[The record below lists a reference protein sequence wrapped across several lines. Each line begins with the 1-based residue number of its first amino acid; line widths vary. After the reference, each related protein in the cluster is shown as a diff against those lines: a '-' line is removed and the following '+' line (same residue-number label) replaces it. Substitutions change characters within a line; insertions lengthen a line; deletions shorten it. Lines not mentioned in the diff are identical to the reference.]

1 MKQSPKSTA
10 ASFANIGKV
19 SEVSDV
25 SPENLSA
32 LLEEAKTPLV
42 LRGFCADWPLVQAGL
57 NGPTSA
63 ADYLMQYYNGMP
75 VSAGYGE
82 PEIDGRI
89 FYNESVNG
97 FNFKPAKIPLSV
109 ALKTILEHLDDEQ
122 PPTAY
127 VGSTHVDSLLP
138 GFRGSHKAGLN
149 AHDAVAN
156 IWIGNRSR
164 IAAHYDFPNN
174 LACCLVGRR
183 RFTLFPPEQL
193 QNLYVGPLEFAP
205 GGQEISMVDFANPDF
220 ERYPK
225 FAEALSAATMAEL
238 EAGDA
243 LFLPGMWWHHVEA
256 LEPFNILMT
265 HWWRP
270 SPAHTGRPI
279 DALQMAIMSIRNLP
293 PEQRAAWKNTFDY
306 YVFEQEKHNQEHIPQ
321 GARGMLSDT
330 VDKADT
336 QKIKL
341 NLIEKLK
348 R

>member
-1 MKQSPKSTA
+1 MINKGQSETMNLDDLTKVKQVE
-10 ASFANIGKV
+10 GV
-19 SEVSDV
+19 R
-25 SPENLSA
+25 PENVDEILQTA
-32 LLEEAKTPLV
+32 TTPIV
-42 LRGFCADWPLVQAGL
+42 LKGFCSDWPLVKEGL
-57 NGPTSA
+57 KGAKAA
-63 ADYLMQYYNGMP
+63 ADFLMQYYQGMP

-82 PEIDGRI
+82 PEIEGRI
-89 FYNESVNG
+89 FYNQAING
-97 FNFKPAKIPLSV
+97 FNFKPATIPLSV
-109 ALKTILEHLDDEQ
+109 ALKTILDHQDNPV

-138 GFRGSHKAGLN
+138 NFRN
-149 AHDAVAN
+149 THDAGIDAKGAIAN
-156 IWIGNRSR
+156 IWIGNQSR
-164 IAAHYDFPNN
+164 IAAHYDFPDN

-183 RFTLFPPEQL
+183 RFTLFPPDQL

-205 GGQEISMVDFANPDF
+205 GGQEISMVDFAKPDF
-220 ERYPK
+220 EQFPK
-225 FAEALSAATMAEL
+225 FANAIANAQVADLDS
-238 EAGDA
+238 GDA

-256 LEPFNILMT
+256 FEALNVLMT

-279 DALQMAIMSIRNLP
+279 DALHMAIMSVRNLP

-306 YVFEQEKHNQEHIPQ
+306 YVFDQHSQDHIPE
-321 GARGMLSDT
+321 GAQGMLSSDM
-330 VDKADT
+330 DKVAT